1 MWLVKLAWKNLWRNR
16 HRTFITMAA
25 IFFAVILSVLATS
38 LKEGIFNNLVKNV
51 VRFYTGYIQIH
62 QKGYWGEQIL
72 ENTFATDV
80 GLEQQLK
87 ANTGIASFTYRLESF
102 ALASTGA
109 TTKGCLVVGI
119 VPDAEDRITSIR
131 SRLHAGRFVQPNDR
145 AVLLAAGLAQ
155 QLQMEP
161 GDTIM
166 LIGQGYHGATAAGKY
181 PVAGLLQFGSPEL
194 NNRALYMPLALAQDF
209 YAAYDRV
216 TSCVIQLKNQQQ
228 LQAVASGLESLA
240 GQGYEIMTWEQ
251 MMPDI
256 KQHIQTDTEN
266 MKVVSG
272 ILYLLIC
279 FGIFGTLLMMMEERK
294 FEMGMLVAVGMK
306 KRLLVLTVVAESVL
320 TVVMGCALG
329 IVAAIPLVQYL
340 HRRPIRIGG
349 EMAKAYERFGFEA
362 VFPTATDPY
371 VFYSQALIVMLLGF
385 LLALYPVYRVVRLNP
400 VKAMRK

>member
-16 HRTFITMAA
+16 NRTFITMAA
-25 IFFAVILSVLATS
+25 IFFAVVLSVLATS

-62 QKGYWGEQIL
+62 QKGYWEEQIL
-72 ENTFATDV
+72 ENTFATDIA
-80 GLEQQLK
+80 LEQQLK

-109 TTKGCLVVGI
+109 ITKGCLVVGI
-119 VPDAEDRITSIR
+119 MPEAEDRITSIR

-145 AVLLAAGLAQ
+145 SVMLAAGLAR
-155 QLQMEP
+155 QLKLQP
-161 GDTIM
+161 GDTIL

-181 PVAGLLQFGSPEL
+181 PVAGLLQFGSPDL

-209 YAAYDRV
+209 YAAYGRA
-216 TSCVIQLKNQQQ
+216 TSCVLLLSNEQALNSVATS
-228 LQAVASGLESLA
+228 LQPLGKR
-240 GQGYEIMTWEQ
+240 GYEVMTWEQ
-251 MMPDI
+251 IMPDI

-306 KRLLVLTVVAESVL
+306 KQLLVLTVLIESVL

-329 IVAAIPLVQYL
+329 IAAAIPLVQYL
-340 HRRPIRIGG
+340 NRRPIRIGG

-371 VFYSQALIVMLLGF
+371 VFYSQAFIVLLLGF
-385 LLALYPVYRVVRLNP
+385 VLALYPVYRVMKLNP